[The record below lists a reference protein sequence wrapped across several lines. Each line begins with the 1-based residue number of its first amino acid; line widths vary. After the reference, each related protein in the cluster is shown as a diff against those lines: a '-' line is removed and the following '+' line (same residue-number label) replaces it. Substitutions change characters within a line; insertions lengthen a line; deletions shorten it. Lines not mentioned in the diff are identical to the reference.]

1 MSQSERPSCF
11 RRDAVVVGGC
21 GHAGLLLG
29 IALASRD
36 ASVASYDT
44 SKAAVAA
51 VRAGQLPF
59 HEPDAE
65 LARRAVLAAG
75 RLTVTTDPAFIR
87 GAEHVIIAIDGT
99 VEDAF
104 SACAGYLNDRQ
115 LLVLCSTVRPGDTA
129 RLEKLVADL
138 GIDLDVAYCP
148 ERTAQ
153 GQAMSERFE
162 LPQIVASRTE
172 RGAERA
178 ARLFRLLTPAVVP
191 MSPEE
196 AELAKLFAN
205 AWRYISFAAANELYA
220 IANDRGL
227 DYERIRQGMM
237 LDYPRAAS
245 LPAAGLT
252 AGPCLRKD
260 TIGLIEAS
268 AAFAIGEAAVAA
280 NDGLADYLVG
290 RLTRRH
296 DLAGMRVGILG
307 MAYKGGSDDT
317 RASLAYRLER
327 MLAGRVRQVLCTD
340 PLVTSDPRLVPLTDV
355 LDLADMLIVA
365 VPHQEYRNLHT
376 DKPVADVWGV
386 TGRGVRV

>member
-1 MSQSERPSCF
+1 
-11 RRDAVVVGGC
+11 
-21 GHAGLLLG
+21 
-29 IALASRD
+29 
-36 ASVASYDT
+36 
-44 SKAAVAA
+44 
-51 VRAGQLPF
+51 
-59 HEPDAE
+59 
-65 LARRAVLAAG
+65 
-75 RLTVTTDPAFIR
+75 
-87 GAEHVIIAIDGT
+87 
-99 VEDAF
+99 
-104 SACAGYLNDRQ
+104 
-115 LLVLCSTVRPGDTA
+115 
-129 RLEKLVADL
+129 
-138 GIDLDVAYCP
+138 
-148 ERTAQ
+148 
-153 GQAMSERFE
+153 MSERFE